1 MARAGSMNAPGP
13 FNFRGCGL
21 TAECL
26 LAREMVRVRFLAA
39 APIFLQA
46 ARQHAAESPKLS
58 SLRAARGSLPFPF
71 RGRGRQAMHLPCKQV
86 DAGALP
92 ADSTISHRRQPN
104 CDRQNSIAINWVA
117 RMHGSGLIE
126 SFDH

>member
-26 LAREMVRVRFLAA
+26 LAREMVRVRFPAA

-58 SLRAARGSLPFPF
+58 LLRAAR
-71 RGRGRQAMHLPCKQV
+71 
-86 DAGALP
+86 
-92 ADSTISHRRQPN
+92 RQPAISVGPWLKSEAPALQAV
-104 CDRQNSIAINWVA
+104 RSGSVTRRTPPISTAGNSTKAQSEV
-117 RMHGSGLIE
+117 S
-126 SFDH
+126 